1 MDRLTSLTAFVRVV
15 DSGGFSA
22 AGRRLNMST
31 TMVSNH
37 VQALEDRLGARL
49 LHRTTRKV
57 SLTEVGKAYYDRAT
71 QILADLE
78 QADDIAGALQST
90 PRGTLRIYTATH
102 IVQFISP
109 VVAEFLKQYPEVKV
123 DLSIGERSIDL
134 IDEGFDLAIRLT
146 PPPDSSLIVR
156 SLATWRHVLCCSP
169 AYREKHG
176 QLQQLSELAE
186 HNCVRHALYPFEDGW
201 HFVDRKGAPASVRV
215 SGNLI
220 SNSGETLRT
229 AKKQQH
235 GAQSVPQPPIAHAR
249 GGDHP
254 IANPTRGAPAVHPPH
269 QAVIAALDVSPEVAC
284 DSHRGTSILGFA
296 KLPLRQLT
304 KFASGRA
311 SSFHS
316 MRGRFSSLSSIADHF
331 RQKRISLSQWPAVIA
346 GTRTVTGKIGRAQ
359 GFSRKNDFTKRYTSA
374 VSFL

>member
-37 VQALEDRLGARL
+37 VQALEERLGARL

-71 QILADLE
+71 QILADIE

-102 IVQFISP
+102 IVPFVAPI
-109 VVAEFLKQYPEVKV
+109 VAEFLRSYPDVRV
-123 DLSIGERSIDL
+123 DLNMGERTIDI
-134 IDEGFDLAIRLT
+134 IDEGFDVAIRLT

-169 AYREKHG
+169 SYLEKHG
-176 QLQQLSELAE
+176 RLQQLSELSE
-186 HNCVRHALYPFEDGW
+186 HNCVRHALYPFGDEW
-201 HFVDRKGAPASVRV
+201 HFADRKGLPATVRV

-220 SNSGETLRT
+220 SNSGETLR
-229 AKKQQH
+229 
-235 GAQSVPQPPIAHAR
+235 R
-249 GGDHP
+249 
-254 IANPTRGAPAVHPPH
+254 
-269 QAVIAALDVSPEVAC
+269 AALDGIGITLAPGFLIHDDLEEGRLVRLLPEYRPVELSMNAVYP
-284 DSHRGTSILGFA
+284 HRHHLSA
-296 KLPLRQLT
+296 KVRTFIDMLAQ
-304 KFASGRA
+304 
-311 SSFHS
+311 HS
-316 MRGRFSSLSSIADHF
+316 AEQ
-331 RQKRISLSQWPAVIA
+331 QKLINPYS
-346 GTRTVTGKIGRAQ
+346 
-359 GFSRKNDFTKRYTSA
+359 
-374 VSFL
+374 